1 MSTRPAPDARR
12 IILQKH
18 LELALTE
25 AKEPETRFHI
35 RQALQMTV

>member
-1 MSTRPAPDARR
+1 MSTRSAPDARR
-12 IILQKH
+12 MILQKH

-25 AKEPETRFHI
+25 SSEPEARFHI